1 MLNFFNGVFANGQK
15 SPKKF
20 TKVARKSPRL
30 FRVLKVLK
38 VLRDLKDP
46 KDLIALNLLTLASEI
61 QHALIPH
68 VHQQVEDAEV
78 GQETVLLLKHLVVAP
93 RHKVGIGQRMLRANR
108 LAEVIHWH
116 GEVGLLPHP
125 ATYGATIGCQRAVDV
140 EQLTHF

>member
-1 MLNFFNGVFANGQK
+1 MLNYFNDDFANGQK

-20 TKVARKSPRL
+20 TKIARKTPRL

-38 VLRDLKDP
+38 VLRDP
-46 KDLIALNLLTLASEI
+46 KDLRALNLLTLASEI

-93 RHKVGIGQRMLRANR
+93 RHKVGIGQRVLRANR

-125 ATYGATIGCQRAVDV
+125 ATHGATIGSQRTVDV
-140 EQLTHF
+140 EQLTYF